1 MERKI
6 YFIFTD
12 YKEHPDLSFLDY
24 RKISLNYIS
33 KGDIRSNGKT
43 IQAYNSAE
51 ILLNQDLPD
60 DYNGRI
66 EALISAAGGATTV
79 KRIALSYQAKTSAI
93 VLGIPA
99 RTGDTIEDSYI
110 SHETMKKLY
119 SLGLDLHFYY
129 T

>member
-6 YFIFTD
+6 SFIFTN

-51 ILLNQDLPD
+51 IFLNQDLPD
-60 DYNGRI
+60 DYNERV
-66 EALISAAGGATTV
+66 ESLISAAGGETIV
-79 KRIALSYQAKTSAI
+79 KRIVLSYQAKISA
-93 VLGIPA
+93 VALGIPA
-99 RTGDTIEDSYI
+99 RTADTIEDSYV
-110 SHETMKKLY
+110 SCETMKKLY
-119 SLGLDLHFYY
+119 ELGLDLHFYY